1 VDKTAK
7 SVFVCQQC
15 GRESLKWLGRCP
27 GCEGWNTF
35 LETRASSGRAG
46 PDHSLEPVSACELSQ
61 ISLDKSPRVV
71 LPFGEF
77 NRVLGGGIVPGSL
90 ILISGDPGIGKST
103 LLLQVSSMMAQQ
115 NGKVLYVS
123 GEESVQQARL
133 RADRLNV
140 RGDGL
145 FLLPETDLDVIL
157 GRMEEIAPALGVID
171 SIQTVYLRDLE
182 GPPGSMSQVRGCTLK
197 LMQWAKPLSIPLLII
212 GHVTKEGAIAGPKVL
227 EHIVDVVLYLEGE
240 SHSNY
245 RLLRGVKNRFGSTNE
260 IGIFE
265 MRDHGL
271 VEVENPSLV
280 FMSGRSQRAVGA
292 VVASILEGTRPLLVE
307 IQALTTATS
316 FGLPRRTANGVDFN
330 RLMLIIAVLNKRAGL
345 KLGNQDI
352 IVNVVGGLRT
362 GEPATDLAVALSIA
376 SSFSDRAVD
385 PNMVVVGELGL
396 SGEIRG
402 VPQVE
407 RRLADAA
414 RQGFNRCLGP
424 RSSLSGVTVP
434 DGMEILAA
442 DSVRE
447 SLQLAFAPR

>member
-7 SVFVCQQC
+7 SIFVCREC
-15 GRESLKWLGRCP
+15 GRESVKWLGRCP
-27 GCEGWNTF
+27 ECEAWNTF
-35 LETRASSGRAG
+35 IETRVSPSKTGSSQ
-46 PDHSLEPVSACELSQ
+46 SLESIPACELSG
-61 ISLDKSPRVV
+61 ISLDKAPRIV

-103 LLLQVSSMMAQQ
+103 LLLQVSSMMAQEK
-115 NGKVLYVS
+115 GRVLYVS

-133 RADRLNV
+133 RADRLNLG
-140 RGDGL
+140 GDGL
-145 FLLPETDLDVIL
+145 YLLPETDIDAIL
-157 GRMEEIAPALGVID
+157 RRMEEISPVMGVID
-171 SIQTVYLRDLE
+171 SIQTVYLRELD

-197 LMQWAKPLSIPLLII
+197 LMQWAKPLSVPLLII

-240 SHSNY
+240 SYSTY

-265 MRDHGL
+265 MREQGL
-271 VEVENPSLV
+271 VEVENPSQV
-280 FMSGRSQRAVGA
+280 FMSRGSQKAVGS
-292 VVASILEGTRPLLVE
+292 VVASTLEGTRPLLVE
-307 IQALTTATS
+307 VQALTTTTS

-362 GEPATDLAVALSIA
+362 SEPATDLAVALSIA
-376 SSFSDRAVD
+376 SSFRDKEVD

-402 VPQVE
+402 VPQLE

-414 RQGFNRCLGP
+414 RQGFSRCLGP
-424 RSSLSGVTVP
+424 RNSFKGITIP
-434 DGMEILAA
+434 DGMEILAVE
-442 DSVRE
+442 SVKE
-447 SLQLAFAPR
+447 SLQLALATS